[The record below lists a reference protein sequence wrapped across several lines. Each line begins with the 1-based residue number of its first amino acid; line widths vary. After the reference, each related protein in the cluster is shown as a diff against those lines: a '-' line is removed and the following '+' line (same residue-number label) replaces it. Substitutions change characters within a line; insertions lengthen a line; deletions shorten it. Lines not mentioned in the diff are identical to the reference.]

1 MRHSMVAVEQ
11 MIFLCCLLGFP
22 HPSPKYMNDVTYFQ
36 NCVMLILL
44 RVFIFEA

>member
-11 MIFLCCLLGFP
+11 MTFLCCLLGFP
-22 HPSPKYMNDVTYFQ
+22 HPSPKCMNDVTYFQ

-44 RVFIFEA
+44 RVFIFKA